1 MKTVVHP
8 LKNILN
14 KLRWDE
20 KENPEDYLIAYRH
33 RGAPGDVK
41 EVKASM
47 IRSLRKS
54 YFTLLEGPDNEE
66 SVIPFHRILK
76 IQNTVDGTTLWV
88 SRKHSFQQ

>member
-14 KLRWDE
+14 RLRWDE
-20 KENPEDYLIAYRH
+20 KEKPEDYLISYRH
-33 RGAPGDVK
+33 RGAPGDEK
-41 EVKASM
+41 EVRASM
-47 IRSLRKS
+47 IRRLGKS
-54 YFTLLEGPDNEE
+54 YFTLQESSEIEE

-88 SRKHSFQQ
+88 SRKNTTQQ